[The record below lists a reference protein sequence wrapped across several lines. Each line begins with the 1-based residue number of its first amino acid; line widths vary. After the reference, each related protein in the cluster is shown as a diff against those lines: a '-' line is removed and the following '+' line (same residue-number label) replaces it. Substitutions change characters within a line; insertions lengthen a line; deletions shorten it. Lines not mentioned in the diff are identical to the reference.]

1 MQTLT
6 WCDGVRGLFFSFLS
20 FFLFFFSCSCLKP
33 PYPGHLACFSP
44 GGGRRGCVHRP
55 GAPLSSGWLQRLL
68 GTKSLAAGRCAHRA
82 ALGRHSHVG
91 KNTQNYEVQRCV
103 HLRRSLRRD
112 LLGLCDLSAPLHP
125 SLLRALLQA
134 PAVASV
140 RCCRNA
146 LPVFP
151 GCSVELGSWDGAD
164 ARPRW
169 GWTRAA
175 GSRAAAGWR
184 AFQQEA
190 TWQRDKHEPG
200 SCDYMLGEYLAADA
214 K

>member
-1 MQTLT
+1 M
-6 WCDGVRGLFFSFLS
+6 VREGFFFSILSLFFI
-20 FFLFFFSCSCLKP
+20 FFFSCSCLKP

-55 GAPLSSGWLQRLL
+55 GAPLSSGWLQHLL
-68 GTKSLAAGRCAHRA
+68 GTKSLAAGYCAHRA
-82 ALGRHSHVG
+82 ALGGHSHVG

-103 HLRRSLRRD
+103 HLRRSLRRE
-112 LLGLCDLSAPLHP
+112 LLGPCDLGNAPLHP

-151 GCSVELGSWDGAD
+151 GCSVELGRGRCTPPVGLD
-164 ARPRW
+164 PRCW
-169 GWTRAA
+169 
-175 GSRAAAGWR
+175 
-184 AFQQEA
+184 
-190 TWQRDKHEPG
+190 EPG
-200 SCDYMLGEYLAADA
+200 SRRLACLSAGSHVA
-214 K
+214 AR